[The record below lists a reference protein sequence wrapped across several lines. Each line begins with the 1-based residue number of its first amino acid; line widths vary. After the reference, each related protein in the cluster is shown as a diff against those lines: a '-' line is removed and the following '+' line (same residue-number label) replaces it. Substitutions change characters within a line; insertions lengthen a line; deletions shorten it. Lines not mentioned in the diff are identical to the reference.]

1 MNLALMNSKMIRTDI
16 NRSTSANNYTFDAHI
31 KASGMEVYSS
41 GGAGLAFTNETD
53 NSKEEVEAIRPF
65 LPLAEIAEEELAYD
79 FQQQRQNLASDE
91 MLLHIEENHRP
102 QKDNYY

>member
-1 MNLALMNSKMIRTDI
+1 
-16 NRSTSANNYTFDAHI
+16 
-31 KASGMEVYSS
+31 MEVYSS